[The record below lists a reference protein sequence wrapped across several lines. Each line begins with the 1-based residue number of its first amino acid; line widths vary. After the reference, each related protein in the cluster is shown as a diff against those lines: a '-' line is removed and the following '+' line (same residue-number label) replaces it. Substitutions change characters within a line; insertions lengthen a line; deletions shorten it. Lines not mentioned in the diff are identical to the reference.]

1 MKPIHVVFY
10 MSLSPNTPNKHL
22 TLLLRS
28 SPLLPPAKTCK
39 NKKDTYSGVLLL
51 PGNVL
56 LSREEA
62 SNYHRRKR

>member
-10 MSLSPNTPNKHL
+10 MSLSPYTPNKHL

-28 SPLLPPAKTCK
+28 STLLLAAH
-39 NKKDTYSGVLLL
+39 NKKDTFSGVLLL

-62 SNYHRRKR
+62 SNYHRR